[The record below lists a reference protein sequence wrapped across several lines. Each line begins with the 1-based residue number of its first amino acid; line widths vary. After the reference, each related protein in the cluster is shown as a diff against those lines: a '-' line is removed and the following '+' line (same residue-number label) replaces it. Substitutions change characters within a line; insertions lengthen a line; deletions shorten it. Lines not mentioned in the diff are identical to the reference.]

1 MKGKQRLVIRT
12 GKDRLDTGVN
22 GRRTMCA
29 GREGVDGK

>member
-12 GKDRLDTGVN
+12 GKDRRETRVN
-22 GRRTMCA
+22 GRRTVCA